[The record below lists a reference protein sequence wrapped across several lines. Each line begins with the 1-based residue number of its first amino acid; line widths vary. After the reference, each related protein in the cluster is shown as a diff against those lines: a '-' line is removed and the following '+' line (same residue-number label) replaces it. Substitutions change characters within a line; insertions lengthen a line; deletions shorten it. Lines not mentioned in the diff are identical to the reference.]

1 MRGYARGRLLS
12 VEREGRL
19 AGVTEPGQALP
30 LDRDLSSARARGDGA
45 QIVSLLASRDAS
57 ALLQSAGEAL
67 LVAAACGTEVPAA
80 VVARLAGALEAR
92 DWPGDV
98 GLARLLRAEPIG
110 ATSGRRAVSVDL
122 DEVGDL
128 LQGGMDVSYGG
139 YIDLE
144 SGLVWPS
151 SVLDAG
157 DDDVPDP
164 DADPDRY
171 LFVPN
176 EGSRDAWQD
185 MSDFVQTVPDE
196 SVRARLS
203 DAITGRGA
211 FSRFRRELDRH
222 EELLTG
228 WRIFDAERRAGRARA
243 WLDEAGFAVV
253 PSVPAVRD

>member
-1 MRGYARGRLLS
+1 MTGS
-12 VEREGRL
+12 
-19 AGVTEPGQALP
+19 GQVLP
-30 LDRDLSSARARGDGA
+30 LDRDLRSARARGDGSH
-45 QIVSLLASRDAS
+45 IVSLLASRDVS
-57 ALLQSAGEAL
+57 TVLQSAGEAL
-67 LVAAACGTEVPAA
+67 LVAAVRGTEVPQ
-80 VVARLAGALEAR
+80 VLLTRLAEELHAR
-92 DWPGDV
+92 DWAGDAE
-98 GLARLLRAEPIG
+98 LAQLLRADPVG
-110 ATSGRRAVSVDL
+110 ATAGLQALSVDL

-139 YIDLE
+139 YIDVE
-144 SGLVWPS
+144 TGLVWPS

-157 DDDVPDP
+157 DGDVPDP

-185 MSDFVQTVPDE
+185 MSDFVQMVQDE

-203 DAITGRGA
+203 EAIMGRGG
-211 FSRFRRELDRH
+211 FSRFRRALDRH

-243 WLDEAGFAVV
+243 WLADTGFAAV
-253 PSVPAVRD
+253 PHLPVGRD